1 VVSNSKLYIMDLISL
16 NCGLLAAA
24 WCDFGVFFCAIRGTP
39 MRNDTI
45 LILVSPAEPA
55 EAQRAMLRKQ
65 LADVKIIAG
74 NSAEAFEGAAA
85 DARVLLNWS
94 GPIGLFKKVFA
105 MCPNLL
111 WVHSR
116 SVGLER
122 TLFPELK
129 ESSVPLTNGVGV
141 FSASLGEFAL
151 AAILYFAKDF
161 RRMIRNQTAGVW
173 EAFDVSRISGHTVG
187 IIGYGDIGRAI
198 AERVR
203 ALGMLV
209 LAVRRHVSL
218 SEGAEP
224 LVEQIY
230 TPADRL
236 EMISRCDYVVVA
248 APLTS
253 ETRGMIG
260 EAEFRAMKPTA
271 AVINVGRG
279 PVINEDALIGAL
291 SSGRIRGAALDVFDH
306 EPLPAGHPFYKLEN
320 VLLSPHCADH
330 TPDWLDNAMQFFIA
344 QYERFRK
351 GEALLSVVDKKLGY

>member
-1 VVSNSKLYIMDLISL
+1 
-16 NCGLLAAA
+16 
-24 WCDFGVFFCAIRGTP
+24 

-45 LILVSPAEPA
+45 LVLVSPAEPA
-55 EAQRAMLRKQ
+55 EAQLAMLRKQ
-65 LADVKIIAG
+65 LADLEIIAG
-74 NSAEAFEGAAA
+74 CSAEVFEESAIRAS
-85 DARVLLNWS
+85 VLFNWS
-94 GPIGLFKKVFA
+94 GSLALFKEVFL

-129 ESSVPLTNGVGV
+129 ESSLPLTNGAGV

-151 AAILYFAKDF
+151 GAILYFAKDF
-161 RRMIRNQTAGVW
+161 RRMIRNQMAGVW
-173 EAFDVSRISGHTVG
+173 EAFDVSWVSGHTVG

-198 AERVR
+198 AARVR
-203 ALGMLV
+203 ALGMTV
-209 LAVRRHVSL
+209 LAVKRHPSP
-218 SEGAEP
+218 SQGAQP
-224 LVEQIY
+224 LVAQTY
-230 TPADRL
+230 TPERRL

-260 EAEFRAMKPTA
+260 EAEFAAMKPTA
-271 AVINVGRG
+271 VVINVGRG
-279 PVINEDALIGAL
+279 PVINEEAMIGAL
-291 SSGRIRGAALDVFDH
+291 DSGRIRGAALDVFDH

-330 TPDWLDNAMQFFIA
+330 TPDWLDNAMRLFIE

-351 GEALLSVVDKKLGY
+351 GEALLNVVDKKLGY

>member
-1 VVSNSKLYIMDLISL
+1 
-16 NCGLLAAA
+16 
-24 WCDFGVFFCAIRGTP
+24 

-45 LILVSPAEPA
+45 LVLVSPAEPA
-55 EAQRAMLRKQ
+55 EAQLAMLRKQ
-65 LADVKIIAG
+65 LPDMEIIAG
-74 NSAEAFEGAAA
+74 CSAEVFEESAVRAS
-85 DARVLLNWS
+85 VLFNWS
-94 GPIGLFKKVFA
+94 GSLALFKEVFL
-105 MCPNLL
+105 MCPSLL

-122 TLFPELK
+122 TLFPELQ
-129 ESSVPLTNGVGV
+129 ESSVPLTNGAGV

-151 AAILYFAKDF
+151 GAILYFAKDF
-161 RRMIRNQTAGVW
+161 RRMIRNQAAGVW
-173 EAFDVSRISGHTVG
+173 ESFDVSWVSGHTVG

-203 ALGMLV
+203 ALGMAV
-209 LAVRRHVSL
+209 LAVRRHVSP
-218 SEGAEP
+218 SQGAQP
-224 LVEQIY
+224 LVAQTY
-230 TPADRL
+230 TPERRL
-236 EMISRCDYVVVA
+236 RMISRCDYVVVA

-260 EAEFRAMKPTA
+260 EAEFAAMKPTA
-271 AVINVGRG
+271 VVINVGRG
-279 PVINEDALIGAL
+279 PVINEEAMIGAL

-330 TPDWLDNAMQFFIA
+330 TPDWLDNAMLFFIE

-351 GEALLSVVDKKLGY
+351 GEALPNVVDKKLGY